1 MPNTPVCLI
10 PQCAYWGQAVPC
22 GTFHL
27 RGSGE
32 VHTGKCDVGGVVL
45 YLYVMTKKNSA
56 VPYMHTTQGI
66 QLQVKTATKVS
77 SFCSRCIFRILILT
91 APYTYVVVIS
101 YTGYQMGFC

>member
-56 VPYMHTTQGI
+56 VPYMHTTHKAFNYKLKLPQK
-66 QLQVKTATKVS
+66 LAVS
-77 SFCSRCIFRILILT
+77 VPDAFL
-91 APYTYVVVIS
+91 
-101 YTGYQMGFC
+101 GY